1 MENKPYYMVYEKRKR
16 YKTVYEAGAE
26 RWGHSPDD
34 EELYATLKAW
44 VEDNHL
50 KGTSIVEFACGEGAS
65 GVILSKLGCCYT
77 GFDISPSAVKKAND
91 TLKNFPNARANILDM
106 VKQCPAETY
115 DAAVDCMGLHMLV
128 TDGDRQAYLKNAF
141 LSLKNNAPM
150 LFYKEA
156 YRDDEHREQ
165 IVKFPVGSYDEW
177 LKITGN
183 DYVTPFARK
192 VNTANGEL
200 EVMLPLVPARDNDRS
215 GYMNELS
222 LAGFTVE
229 RFIEMEPS
237 KSIQHSATI
246 YVRKP

>member
-1 MENKPYYMVYEKRKR
+1 MENTPYYLVYEKRYR
-16 YKTVYEAGAE
+16 TVYEAGAE

-50 KGTSIVEFACGEGAS
+50 KGKRIVEFACGEGAS
-65 GVILSKLGCCYT
+65 GVILSELGCYYT

-91 TLKNFPNARANILDM
+91 TLKNYQNARADILDM
-106 VKQCPAETY
+106 VKQRPAETY
-115 DAAVDCMGLHMLV
+115 DAALDCMGLHMLV
-128 TDGDRQAYLKNAF
+128 TKGDRQAYLKNAF

-156 YRDDEHREQ
+156 YRDDEHKDQ
-165 IVKFPVGSYDEW
+165 IVKSPVDSYEEW
-177 LKITGN
+177 LNITGN
-183 DYVTPFARK
+183 DYDTPFARN
-192 VNTANGEL
+192 VNTINGEL
-200 EVMLPLVPARDNDRS
+200 EVMLPLVPSRENDRV
-215 GYMNELS
+215 GYMNEMS
-222 LAGFTVE
+222 FAGFTVE

-237 KSIQHSATI
+237 KNIPYSASI